1 MDRDVCYV
9 TRLLSMGDVVLGGT
23 VLLKTHTARRA
34 KVSEPDT
41 FKRLCMKAHMYRKNP
56 CENAF
61 QPLWEA
67 SEQVAFSLGHRAFGY
82 WELLAITGV
91 TGSYW
96 GLLGLLGGSQNT
108 AYRLPDGYLAS

>member
-34 KVSEPDT
+34 KVSLTDT
-41 FKRLCMKAHMYRKNP
+41 IKKLRMKAHMYRKNP

-67 SEQVAFSLGHRAFGY
+67 SEQIAFSLGQRAFGY

-91 TGSYW
+91 TG
-96 GLLGLLGGSQNT
+96 
-108 AYRLPDGYLAS
+108 GYLEPK

>member
-1 MDRDVCYV
+1 
-9 TRLLSMGDVVLGGT
+9 
-23 VLLKTHTARRA
+23 
-34 KVSEPDT
+34 
-41 FKRLCMKAHMYRKNP
+41 MKAHMYRKNP

-96 GLLGLLGGSQNT
+96 GLLGYWEEARILHTGFLM
-108 AYRLPDGYLAS
+108 AIWPLDGYLASRSRT